1 MKGRQKE
8 VRAVEENRL
17 LADSPVNRGRQ
28 LELDIIKGLAILF
41 MLLVHCLECFIELPW
56 EPTWAN
62 RLIYF
67 LGCPPAAPV
76 FMFALGVGLVYSRKN
91 SPRDLAVRGLRI
103 LLLGYVL
110 AFFRDFL
117 SMYVLYLR
125 SGSAAELTEG
135 VNEFLGVD
143 ILPFAGLT
151 FLFFA
156 GAAKLRFQNI
166 HYIAAALIGG
176 AANLLLMGTS
186 FSSPLLNHF
195 GGLIWGT
202 TEYSWFPFLTWITYP
217 ILGYLFGQLLIRCR
231 DKTRLYKICLWV
243 SLPAVLAGGL
253 LYRHYGLYFG
263 WEDYHH
269 TGAYWHHN
277 LLGNLLFASFV
288 VAWTSLA
295 YFAAAKLPE
304 VVVKTLS
311 RWSRNITVMYVI
323 HWMIVSWSIVVL
335 PLPFTLPWILAYF
348 VVLVPVTDAA
358 AVGYLALKGR
368 LFPRAPAGRAAA

>member
-1 MKGRQKE
+1 M
-8 VRAVEENRL
+8 EENRL

-117 SMYVLYLR
+117 SRYVLYLR
-125 SGSAAELTEG
+125 TGSAAELAEG

-195 GGLIWGT
+195 G
-202 TEYSWFPFLTWITYP
+202 
-217 ILGYLFGQLLIRCR
+217 
-231 DKTRLYKICLWV
+231 D
-243 SLPAVLAGGL
+243 
-253 LYRHYGLYFG
+253 
-263 WEDYHH
+263 
-269 TGAYWHHN
+269 
-277 LLGNLLFASFV
+277 
-288 VAWTSLA
+288 
-295 YFAAAKLPE
+295 
-304 VVVKTLS
+304 
-311 RWSRNITVMYVI
+311 
-323 HWMIVSWSIVVL
+323 
-335 PLPFTLPWILAYF
+335 
-348 VVLVPVTDAA
+348 
-358 AVGYLALKGR
+358 
-368 LFPRAPAGRAAA
+368 